1 VATVGRWGTYL
12 ALAVL
17 LGAFGARWVLR
28 GTRDRQVATIGLVA
42 ALALLPTALIRWAA
56 QVADMAD
63 PSEPVHDWRAL
74 SMAVTAHTRWGHIW
88 IAHVALAIVAAVAFA
103 AARAGRR
110 TGWIV
115 AGVMALALS
124 ATPALSGHAAEA
136 ERMGGAVVVVIA
148 DVLHVI
154 AGGLWLG
161 TLAVLAAVGLTR
173 RTTAIESVVQTVGT
187 FSPLALCSAAL
198 LALSGA
204 VAAWAHLGT
213 LSAIWTTRYGLT
225 LCVKLGLVGLVL
237 AAGAF
242 NWRQLTP
249 RLAARDPGAQ
259 PTFAR
264 AVATELTLGLLVFLV
279 TAILVATPLPGME

>member
-12 ALAVL
+12 ALAVV

-28 GTRDRQVATIGLVA
+28 GTRDRQVATIGLIA
-42 ALALLPTALIRWAA
+42 AVALLPAALIRWVA

-63 PSEPVHDWRAL
+63 PAEPVHDWRAL
-74 SMAVTAHTRWGHIW
+74 SMAVTGHTHWGHIL
-88 IAHVALAIVAAVAFA
+88 IAHVVLAIVAAVAFA

-110 TGWIV
+110 VGWMV
-115 AGVMALALS
+115 AGVMALALA

-136 ERMGGAVVVVIA
+136 ERKVGLVVTA

-154 AGGLWLG
+154 GGGLWLG

-187 FSPLALCSAAL
+187 FSPLALGSAAL
-198 LALSGA
+198 LAVSGV
-204 VAAWAHLGT
+204 VASWAHLGT

-249 RLAARDPGAQ
+249 RLVARDPAAQ